1 MNVASVHRPEGASIP
16 AVRWRNGGFTLVEIV
31 ISIVLLGILAAVGST
46 MISDSTTVANVTN
59 LNQTSL
65 SQSRYAV
72 ERLVREIREVRLVGN
87 AYDISDKTVISLRF
101 FKSDG
106 VEVSIAQSG
115 SNLSLGYPPVSSSFL
130 TNEVEV
136 VSGVPSFSLSYLDID
151 GTTTANN
158 TDVRFVQIALTTKN
172 LATGV
177 TSAQRTRVALR
188 NAPG

>member
-1 MNVASVHRPEGASIP
+1 M
-16 AVRWRNGGFTLVEIV
+16 EIV

-87 AYDISDKTVISLRF
+87 AYDISDKTVVSLRF

-177 TSAQRTRVALR
+177 TGTQRTRVALR